1 MEAKRKEELLDSTV
15 QLFENIAQELT
26 MPVTMISGPCQ
37 QILEYEKSDSFIRQ
51 HSEKILQQSGKL
63 QSMLKMFQ
71 NFRDSNDSGQSRAQM
86 FNVSELAEEISK
98 TFTRHA
104 EDRKITF
111 IKTIQP
117 NLVWNTAY
125 KEVATVMEMLL
136 TDAFINAE
144 KNGMVSLEINT
155 AENLLKIAISNSG
168 ANGNMERLS
177 ETFEKISAIEYPNNV
192 NTSGLSFNNEMR
204 LVVCKSIVTKLGGHI
219 AADSKDGKTMLTISL
234 PPMNISEEKTI
245 EKYSSYEELQEG
257 ARIEN
262 AEMYKEQLMDFD
274 TVLERPTMYITGKD
288 PEIMNFIAE
297 LFSSQYN
304 IKMFND
310 CNEAL
315 YAIHNTQPDIMI
327 FEYMTRLDEVTNAIK
342 AAKPS
347 TIINS
352 VWEVR
357 KFSALAVAPTVI
369 SNITLLL
376 AVRNI
381 GGTLTSILGAL
392 EPVTAVC
399 IGVLVFGEAFTF
411 NEAVGMVLILAAV
424 SLVIL
429 GKGIRD
435 NLNILLKRIRPRH
448 P

>member
-1 MEAKRKEELLDSTV
+1 MTRKKRHEQQEKMEAKRKEELLDSTV

-104 EDRKITF
+104 EDRKNTF

-177 ETFEKISAIEYPNNV
+177 ETFEKFQQL
-192 NTSGLSFNNEMR
+192 NT
-204 LVVCKSIVTKLGGHI
+204 
-219 AADSKDGKTMLTISL
+219 
-234 PPMNISEEKTI
+234 
-245 EKYSSYEELQEG
+245 
-257 ARIEN
+257 
-262 AEMYKEQLMDFD
+262 
-274 TVLERPTMYITGKD
+274 PTM
-288 PEIMNFIAE
+288 
-297 LFSSQYN
+297 
-304 IKMFND
+304 
-310 CNEAL
+310 
-315 YAIHNTQPDIMI
+315 
-327 FEYMTRLDEVTNAIK
+327 
-342 AAKPS
+342 
-347 TIINS
+347 
-352 VWEVR
+352 
-357 KFSALAVAPTVI
+357 
-369 SNITLLL
+369 
-376 AVRNI
+376 
-381 GGTLTSILGAL
+381 
-392 EPVTAVC
+392 
-399 IGVLVFGEAFTF
+399 
-411 NEAVGMVLILAAV
+411 
-424 SLVIL
+424 
-429 GKGIRD
+429 
-435 NLNILLKRIRPRH
+435 
-448 P
+448 

>member
-1 MEAKRKEELLDSTV
+1 
-15 QLFENIAQELT
+15 
-26 MPVTMISGPCQ
+26 
-37 QILEYEKSDSFIRQ
+37 
-51 HSEKILQQSGKL
+51 
-63 QSMLKMFQ
+63 
-71 NFRDSNDSGQSRAQM
+71 
-86 FNVSELAEEISK
+86 
-98 TFTRHA
+98 
-104 EDRKITF
+104 
-111 IKTIQP
+111 
-117 NLVWNTAY
+117 
-125 KEVATVMEMLL
+125 MLL

-155 AENLLKIAISNSG
+155 AENLLKIAISNSR

-219 AADSKDGKTMLTISL
+219 AADSKDGKTMLTLSL

-342 AAKPS
+342 AVKADK
-347 TIINS
+347 
-352 VWEVR
+352 
-357 KFSALAVAPTVI
+357 
-369 SNITLLL
+369 
-376 AVRNI
+376 
-381 GGTLTSILGAL
+381 
-392 EPVTAVC
+392 VTANIPILILSGDRHTDENVRGIEAGADMC
-399 IGVLVFGEAFTF
+399 IGLPLDIKYLRASVEQLM
-411 NEAVGMVLILAAV
+411 NKLK
-424 SLVIL
+424 SLQDYY
-429 GKGIRD
+429 KA
-435 NLNILLKRIRPRH
+435 
-448 P
+448 